1 MSNQNQ
7 EHASVHWINLVA
19 NLGVVLG
26 LVLLAYELNQSNK
39 LAATQAYVLRLDQMQ
54 QTASDFAQSDYLG
67 AVYLKIGTDD
77 MFPVAAGDNLDDLT
91 DLERSRL
98 RAWERGVMLRMS
110 GHHYQY
116 LQGYLDQETG
126 EKILRDAESRL
137 ERWNAL
143 GIEIEGKE
151 LREALAVYSKGQ

>member
-1 MSNQNQ
+1 
-7 EHASVHWINLVA
+7 
-19 NLGVVLG
+19 
-26 LVLLAYELNQSNK
+26 
-39 LAATQAYVLRLDQMQ
+39 
-54 QTASDFAQSDYLG
+54 
-67 AVYLKIGTDD
+67 
-77 MFPVAAGDNLDDLT
+77 
-91 DLERSRL
+91 
-98 RAWERGVMLRMS
+98 MLRMS